1 MSAFA
6 LLAGLVAG
14 LCIGVR
20 AGIRYATDPPPPVQT
35 VFCEPEIDPTDYPSN
50 YRHD

>member
-6 LLAGLVAG
+6 LLAGLLIGIGIG
-14 LCIGVR
+14 LR
-20 AGIRYATDPPPPVQT
+20 AGIGYAREPEPTDAT
-35 VFCEPEIDPTDYPSN
+35 VFCDPDLSDYPSN